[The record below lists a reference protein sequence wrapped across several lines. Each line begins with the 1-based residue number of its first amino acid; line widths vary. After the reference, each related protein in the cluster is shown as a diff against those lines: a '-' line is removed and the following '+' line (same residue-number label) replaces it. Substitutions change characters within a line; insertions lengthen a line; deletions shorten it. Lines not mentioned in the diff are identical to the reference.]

1 VPTMRG
7 ILLLPI
13 LAILAGCVQP
23 RTDTPTPEPNLGHGL
38 DAWRN
43 GDHTSALGEFALLAT
58 LHPGTRTGEQARL
71 LAASI
76 ELDPRNPQRRLD
88 MGAAILADAIAA
100 ASDSSHSR
108 PLAETLYL
116 LALDVGAQ
124 PPEPDES
131 LPAFPGTTLAS
142 RVRSLLDELEARR
155 HEIERLQ
162 QELKQKD
169 QEIQKLSN
177 ELERI
182 RKTLK
187 H

>member
-1 VPTMRG
+1 MRG
-7 ILLLPI
+7 ILLLPT

-23 RTDTPTPEPNLGHGL
+23 RTDTPTPEPTLSHGL
-38 DAWRN
+38 DALRT
-43 GDHTSALGEFALLAT
+43 GDHASAMGEFALLAA
-58 LHPGTRTGEQARL
+58 LYPGTRTGEQARL

-88 MGAAILADAIAA
+88 VGAAILSDAIAA
-100 ASDSSHSR
+100 ASDSSDSR

-116 LALDVGAQ
+116 LALDLGAQ

-142 RVRSLLDELEARR
+142 RVRALLDELEQRR